1 MLKKVLIFLLKLVLT
16 GSCLAW
22 ALSQADLAHSVFTR
36 PGAVDYRW
44 MAGGVAM
51 AGMTVVLTSL
61 RWRLYLIA
69 QGVDPGMR
77 RTIELTLVGNLFNLL
92 SIGGIGGDAARVLL

>member
-22 ALSQADLAHSVFTR
+22 ALSQVDLSHSVFTR

-44 MAGGVAM
+44 MAAGVVM
-51 AGMTVVLTSL
+51 AGLTVVLTSL
-61 RWRLYLIA
+61 RFAVLSH
-69 QGVDPGMR
+69 
-77 RTIELTLVGNLFNLL
+77 LFLHSPPL
-92 SIGGIGGDAARVLL
+92 PKHRFPEICMEFRMTGC